1 MGTVASAE
9 FRASCSESI
18 GLVRV
23 PPLPCAREHTHT
35 HTPHARLALHA
46 LHSERCMLYTSL
58 LCLTAPLLSNS
69 FQRTN
74 RNLGNDAPPV
84 ASVRNNRIRSA
95 APSDR
100 RIGLQSYPGA
110 PKGRG
115 LQPCSSHSRGA
126 VPGAEPREWHG
137 SSNSCADLPTEFASN
152 TYRDW
157 TDALRGAAPLR
168 GRSLVAG
175 NPSRLSAFVALV

>member
-1 MGTVASAE
+1 MLASLCTRCTVSA
-9 FRASCSESI
+9 ACCT
-18 GLVRV
+18 
-23 PPLPCAREHTHT
+23 PLCCVSQ
-35 HTPHARLALHA
+35 
-46 LHSERCMLYTSL
+46 LHSSRTAFNERTATSGTTRL
-58 LCLTAPLLSNS
+58 RSLRSATTLFARPRHAT
-69 FQRTN
+69 
-74 RNLGNDAPPV
+74 G
-84 ASVRNNRIRSA
+84 ASVYSPTPA
-95 APSDR
+95 R
-100 RIGLQSYPGA
+100 RRVVEDFA
-110 PKGRG
+110 K
-115 LQPCSSHSRGA
+115 PCSSHSRGA